1 MAQII
6 KIKRSTTT
14 SAPSALAN
22 GELAYSAVNGGSH
35 KLYIGRPGGTSGDID
50 AIGGKYY
57 TDIVENATDANTA
70 STLVKRDSSGNFVA
84 GTITATLVGLAST
97 ATALETARTFSLSG
111 DASSTAE
118 SFDATGNVI
127 LPVVL
132 ADTAVSAGDYGSAT
146 EIPTFTVDS
155 KGRLTAAGTA
165 TIATSLNIQGDTG
178 SDTIALDA
186 DTIDFTGGTGVVTT
200 VDSANNTV
208 TFDIG
213 QAVGTTDN
221 VTFNNVTVDGTLTT
235 DDITASTVTT
245 SGNVVVQGDLTV
257 NGTTTTVNS
266 NEVNIGD
273 AIMTLNS
280 DEAGT
285 PSQNSGLEVER
296 GTSDNVQ
303 LVWDE
308 ADDRWQFTNDAAN
321 YYNIPVPSEYDNF
334 GSWTV
339 AAGANSTTIGST
351 DTVTFAGTNLSV
363 AESAGTITYGV
374 ALATTTVKGIAS
386 FDTNSFTVVSG
397 AVSLS
402 NVDGGTY

>member
-14 SAPSALAN
+14 AAPSALAN

-57 TDIVENATDANTA
+57 TDIVENATDANTG

-165 TIATSLNIQGDTG
+165 SITTSLNIQGDTG

-285 PSQNSGLEVER
+285 PSQNGGIEIER

-303 LVWDE
+303 LIWDE

-339 AAGANSTTIGST
+339 AAGANSTAIAST

-386 FDTNSFTVVSG
+386 FDTNSFTVAAG

>member
-14 SAPSALAN
+14 AAPSALAN

-57 TDIVENATDANTA
+57 TDIVENATDANTG

-165 TIATSLNIQGDTG
+165 SITTSLNIQGDTG

-303 LVWDE
+303 LIWDE

>member
-14 SAPSALAN
+14 AAPSALAN

-57 TDIVENATDANTA
+57 TDIVENATDANTG

-111 DASSTAE
+111 DASSTTE

-165 TIATSLNIQGDTG
+165 SITTSLNIQGDTG

-245 SGNVVVQGDLTV
+245 SGSVVVQGDLTV

-285 PSQNSGLEVER
+285 PSQNGGIEIER

-386 FDTNSFTVVSG
+386 FDTNSFTVAAG

>member
-165 TIATSLNIQGDTG
+165 SITTSLNIQGDTG

-303 LVWDE
+303 LIWDE

>member
-132 ADTAVSAGDYGSAT
+132 ADTTVSAGDYGSAT

-165 TIATSLNIQGDTG
+165 SITTSLNIQGDTG

-200 VDSANNTV
+200 VNSVNNTI

-213 QAVGTTDN
+213 QAVGTADN

-296 GTSDNVQ
+296 GTLDNVQ
-303 LVWDE
+303 LIWDE
-308 ADDRWQFTNDAAN
+308 ADDR
-321 YYNIPVPSEYDNF
+321 
-334 GSWTV
+334 
-339 AAGANSTTIGST
+339 
-351 DTVTFAGTNLSV
+351 
-363 AESAGTITYGV
+363 
-374 ALATTTVKGIAS
+374 
-386 FDTNSFTVVSG
+386 
-397 AVSLS
+397 
-402 NVDGGTY
+402 

>member
-1 MAQII
+1 
-6 KIKRSTTT
+6 
-14 SAPSALAN
+14 LAN

-35 KLYIGRPGGTSGDID
+35 KLYIGRPGGTSGGID

-57 TDIVENATDANTA
+57 TDIVENATDANTG

-165 TIATSLNIQGDTG
+165 SITTSLNIQGDTG

-303 LVWDE
+303 LIWDE

>member
-132 ADTAVSAGDYGSAT
+132 ADTTVSAGDYGSAT

-165 TIATSLNIQGDTG
+165 SITTSLNIQGDTG

-200 VDSANNTV
+200 VNSVNNTI

-213 QAVGTTDN
+213 QAVGTADN

-296 GTSDNVQ
+296 GTLDNVQ
-303 LVWDE
+303 LIWDE

-339 AAGANSTTIGST
+339 AAGANSTAIAST

-386 FDTNSFTVVSG
+386 FDTNSFTVAAG